1 MEKNIADKIITRIL
15 NRMERL
21 RNMPK
26 SCSKIQGE
34 YKEEYRKLVIN
45 HYLAIY
51 RVNDNNKEVYI
62 VKVVYG
68 GRNYFNSIY
77 E

>member
-26 SCSKIQGE
+26 SCSKIQG
-34 YKEEYRKLVIN
+34 EYRKLVIN